1 MQAPGRLRSLP
12 QASLPLAVQLGLW
25 MASGGTELG
34 SDISLISREGSPVR
48 SVWLFPGGTSGED
61 WAWEQWRGDPR
72 GETGRK

>member
-34 SDISLISREGSPVR
+34 SDILSDQQGGEPSEVC
-48 SVWLFPGGTSGED
+48 VAFPRRNERGGLGLGTME
-61 WAWEQWRGDPR
+61 R
-72 GETGRK
+72 